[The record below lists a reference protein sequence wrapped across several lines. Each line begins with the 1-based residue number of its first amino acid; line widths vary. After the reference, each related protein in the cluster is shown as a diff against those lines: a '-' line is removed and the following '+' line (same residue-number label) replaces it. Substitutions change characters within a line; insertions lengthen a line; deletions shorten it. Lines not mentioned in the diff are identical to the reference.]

1 MAKTGQPNFFCL
13 IIISRGFFFFPPF
26 TCCWLVAL
34 LALIGANEG
43 VPTPSGKRALR
54 LPFFSFVVVAV
65 PKTTWKVCEMLLS
78 FVGKM
83 CHRRPFF
90 GAVKYKTFVLISCGQ
105 RTNTTNVGETKT
117 NWGRSLR
124 ESTVLLF
131 GRFFF
136 LSFFSLFEG
145 VERVLLFIW
154 VCWSRLLMMAHVGHD
169 TTTTTTMPLEGKE
182 NEVKSPRVVLGVV
195 S

>member
-1 MAKTGQPNFFCL
+1 MCVLAFNWCGQHFPCRDKLRTHEVLCGKFLMAKTGQPNFFCL

-54 LPFFSFVVVAV
+54 LPFFFPFVVVAV
-65 PKTTWKVCEMLLS
+65 PKTTWKVYEMLLS

-131 GRFFF
+131 GLFFFF
-136 LSFFSLFEG
+136 LSFLCLRGWNVFCCLFG
-145 VERVLLFIW
+145 
-154 VCWSRLLMMAHVGHD
+154 SVGAD
-169 TTTTTTMPLEGKE
+169 C
-182 NEVKSPRVVLGVV
+182 
-195 S
+195 